1 MGAQWKVKG
10 KEAAAN
16 ARGKIFGKLA
26 KEIFPKMF
34 ETGDAPKAIMERE
47 GLKQISD
54 TGALEKMVEDVS

>member
-26 KEIFPKMF
+26 KEI
-34 ETGDAPKAIMERE
+34 AIAARAGADQPP
-47 GLKQISD
+47 GLRRQQTRRLPHSAD
-54 TGALEKMVEDVS
+54 RHARRS